1 MTRVLAGRRPVLEA
15 LRGHTKLH
23 RIYTEPQR
31 DYPEILEA
39 AKAQGI
45 RLENRDRA
53 GLDKLADDVRHQG
66 IVALVD
72 DYEFR
77 ELEEIIAYAE
87 APPALVALD
96 EVTDPQNLGAIIRSA
111 VTLGMDGLIIPK
123 HRAAGITAAVARASA
138 GATEHAS
145 IARVT
150 NLQRTLLSLSDSG
163 LEIVGLDAGADI
175 DVRDLEP
182 SQRGRVLVVGS
193 EGKGLRRM
201 VRQRCDIVVHI
212 RQEGPMDSL
221 NASVAAAIA
230 MYEISAK
237 QVRAAHDG

>member
-15 LRGHTKLH
+15 LRGNAKVR

-31 DYPEILEA
+31 AYPDVLEA
-39 AKAQGI
+39 AEAQDI
-45 RLENRDRA
+45 PMMNRDRA
-53 GLDKLADDVRHQG
+53 GLDKLSDGVRHQG
-66 IVALVD
+66 VVAVAE
-72 DYEFR
+72 DYEFC
-77 ELEEIIAYAE
+77 EPEEIIAHAE
-87 APPALVALD
+87 GPPVLVALD

-111 VTLGMDGLIIPK
+111 VTLGLDGLIIPK
-123 HRAAGITAAVARASA
+123 HRAAGITAAVVRASA

-150 NLQRTLLSLSDSG
+150 NLQRTLLSLSKSG
-163 LEIVGLDAGADI
+163 MEIVGLDAGADI

-182 SQRGRVLVVGS
+182 SPRGRVLVVGS

-237 QVRAAHDG
+237 QLGAAHDG

>member
-15 LRGHTKLH
+15 MRGNTKVR

-31 DYPEILEA
+31 PYPEVREA
-39 AKAQGI
+39 AQARDI
-45 RLENRDRA
+45 PISNRARA
-53 GLDKLADDVRHQG
+53 ELDQLTDGVRHQG
-66 IVALVD
+66 VVALAD
-72 DYEFR
+72 DYEFC
-77 ELEEIIAYAE
+77 ELDEIIARAE
-87 APPALVALD
+87 HAPALVALD
-96 EVTDPQNLGAIIRSA
+96 QVTDPQNLGAIIRSA
-111 VTLGMDGLIIPK
+111 VTFGFDGLIVPK
-123 HRAAGITAAVARASA
+123 HRAAGITAAVVRASA

-150 NLQRTLLSLSDSG
+150 NLQRTLLSLSELG
-163 LEIVGLDAGADI
+163 MEIVGLDAGADI
-175 DVRDLEP
+175 DIRNLEP
-182 SQRGRVLVVGS
+182 SSTGRVLVVGS

-230 MYEISAK
+230 MHEILGK
-237 QVRAAHDG
+237 QLGVTDDG

>member
-15 LRGHTKLH
+15 MRGKTRIR

-31 DYPEILEA
+31 AYPDILEA
-39 AKAQGI
+39 AEAQSI
-45 RLENRDRA
+45 PTVDRDRA
-53 GLDKLADDVRHQG
+53 GLDKLADGVRHQG
-66 IVALVD
+66 VIALAD
-72 DYEFR
+72 DYEFC
-77 ELEEIIAYAE
+77 EPEEIIAHAE
-87 APPALVALD
+87 GPPTLVALD

-111 VTLGMDGLIIPK
+111 VTLGLDGLIIPK
-123 HRAAGITAAVARASA
+123 HRAAGITAAVVRASA

-150 NLQRTLLSLSDSG
+150 NLQRALLSLSDSG
-163 LEIVGLDAGADI
+163 LEIVGLDANADI

-182 SQRGRVLVVGS
+182 SDQGRILVVGS

-201 VRQRCDIVVHI
+201 VRERCDVVVHI
-212 RQEGPMDSL
+212 RQRGPMDSL

-237 QVRAAHDG
+237 KLGGA

>member
-15 LRGHTKLH
+15 LRGNTKV
-23 RIYTEPQR
+23 RCIYTEPQR
-31 DYPEILEA
+31 PYPDVHEA
-39 AKAQGI
+39 AEAQGI
-45 RLENRDRA
+45 AVANRDRA
-53 GLDKLADDVRHQG
+53 GLDKLSDGVRHQG
-66 IVALVD
+66 IVALAE
-72 DYEFR
+72 DYEFC
-77 ELEEIIAYAE
+77 EPEEIIAHAE
-87 APPALVALD
+87 GPPALVALD

-111 VTLGMDGLIIPK
+111 VTLGLDGLIIPK
-123 HRAAGITAAVARASA
+123 HRAAGITAAVVRASA

-150 NLQRTLLSLSDSG
+150 NLQRTLLSLSKAG

-182 SQRGRVLVVGS
+182 SSRGRVLVVGS

-237 QVRAAHDG
+237 QLGAAHDG

>member
-1 MTRVLAGRRPVLEA
+1 MTRVLAGRRSVLEA
-15 LRGHTKLH
+15 LRGNTKVR

-31 DYPEILEA
+31 AYPDVLEA
-39 AKAQGI
+39 AQARDI
-45 RLENRDRA
+45 PVMNRDRA
-53 GLDKLADDVRHQG
+53 GLDKLSDGVRHQG
-66 IVALVD
+66 VVALAE
-72 DYEFR
+72 DYEFC
-77 ELEEIIAYAE
+77 EPEEIIAHAE
-87 APPALVALD
+87 GPPVLVALD

-111 VTLGMDGLIIPK
+111 VTLGLDGLIIPK
-123 HRAAGITAAVARASA
+123 HRAAGITAAVVRASA

-150 NLQRTLLSLSDSG
+150 NLQRTLLSLSKSG
-163 LEIVGLDAGADI
+163 MEIVGLDAGADI

-182 SQRGRVLVVGS
+182 SPRGRVLVVGS

-237 QVRAAHDG
+237 QLGAAHDG

>member
-15 LRGHTKLH
+15 MRGNTKIR

-31 DYPEILEA
+31 TYSDILEA
-39 AKAQGI
+39 AEARNI
-45 RLENRDRA
+45 PMVNRDRA
-53 GLDKLADDVRHQG
+53 GLDKLSDGVRHQG
-66 IVALVD
+66 VVAVAD
-72 DYEFR
+72 DYEFC
-77 ELEEIIAYAE
+77 EPEEIIAHAKE
-87 APPALVALD
+87 PPALVALD

-111 VTLGMDGLIIPK
+111 VTLGLDGLIIPK
-123 HRAAGITAAVARASA
+123 HRAAGITAAVVRASA

-150 NLQRTLLSLSDSG
+150 NLQRTLLSLSESG
-163 LEIVGLDAGADI
+163 MEIVGLDAGADI

-182 SQRGRVLVVGS
+182 SPRGRVLVVGS

-237 QVRAAHDG
+237 QLGVAHDG

>member
-1 MTRVLAGRRPVLEA
+1 MTRVLAGHRPVLEA
-15 LRGHTKLH
+15 LRGNTKVR

-31 DYPEILEA
+31 AYPDVLEVA
-39 AKAQGI
+39 ETRGI
-45 RLENRDRA
+45 PMENRDRA
-53 GLDKLADDVRHQG
+53 GLDKLTDGVRHQG
-66 IVALVD
+66 VVALAE
-72 DYEFR
+72 DYEFC
-77 ELEEIIAYAE
+77 EPEEIIAHAE
-87 APPALVALD
+87 GPPALVALD

-111 VTLGMDGLIIPK
+111 VTLGLDGLIIPK
-123 HRAAGITAAVARASA
+123 HRAAGITAAVVRASA

-150 NLQRTLLSLSDSG
+150 NLQRTLLSLSKSG
-163 LEIVGLDAGADI
+163 MEIVGLDAGADI

-237 QVRAAHDG
+237 QLGAAHDR

>member
-15 LRGHTKLH
+15 LRGHTRVH
-23 RIYTEPQR
+23 RIYIEPQHG
-31 DYPEILEA
+31 YPDILA
-39 AKAQGI
+39 AAEAQGI

-53 GLDKLADDVRHQG
+53 GLDKLTDGVRHQG
-66 IVALVD
+66 VVALAE

-77 ELEEIIAYAE
+77 EVEEIIAYAE
-87 APPALVALD
+87 GPPALVALD

-111 VTLGMDGLIIPK
+111 VTLGMHGLILPK
-123 HRAAGITAAVARASA
+123 HRAAGITAAVSRASA

-150 NLQRTLLSLSDSG
+150 NLQRTLLSLSESG

-182 SQRGRVLVVGS
+182 SARGRVLVVGS

-212 RQEGPMDSL
+212 RQQGPMDSL

-237 QVRAAHDG
+237 QVRAAHE

>member
-1 MTRVLAGRRPVLEA
+1 MTRVLAGHRPVLEA
-15 LRGHTKLH
+15 LRGNTKVR

-31 DYPEILEA
+31 AYPDVLEA
-39 AKAQGI
+39 AETRGI
-45 RLENRDRA
+45 PMENRDRA
-53 GLDKLADDVRHQG
+53 GLDKLTDGVRHQG
-66 IVALVD
+66 VVALAE
-72 DYEFR
+72 DYEFC
-77 ELEEIIAYAE
+77 EPEEIIAHAE
-87 APPALVALD
+87 GPPALVALD

-111 VTLGMDGLIIPK
+111 VTLGLDGLIIPK
-123 HRAAGITAAVARASA
+123 HRAAGITAAVVRASA

-150 NLQRTLLSLSDSG
+150 NLQRTLLSLSKSG
-163 LEIVGLDAGADI
+163 MEIVGLDAGADI

-237 QVRAAHDG
+237 QLGAAHDR

>member
-15 LRGHTKLH
+15 MRGNANIH

-31 DYPEILEA
+31 VYADILEA
-39 AKAQGI
+39 AEARGI
-45 RLENRDRA
+45 PMANRDRV
-53 GLDKLADDVRHQG
+53 GLDKLTDGVRHQG
-66 IVALVD
+66 VVALAE
-72 DYEFR
+72 DYQFCEP
-77 ELEEIIAYAE
+77 EEIIAHAE
-87 APPALVALD
+87 GLPALVALD

-111 VTLGMDGLIIPK
+111 VTLGLDGLIIPK
-123 HRAAGITAAVARASA
+123 HRAAGITAAVVRASA

-150 NLQRTLLSLSDSG
+150 NLQRTLLSLAESG

-175 DVRDLEP
+175 DVRDLVP
-182 SQRGRVLVVGS
+182 SPRGRVLVVGS

-237 QVRAAHDG
+237 QLGAAHDG

>member
-1 MTRVLAGRRPVLEA
+1 MTRVLAGHRPVLEA
-15 LRGHTKLH
+15 LRGHTKVR

-31 DYPEILEA
+31 AYPDVLEA
-39 AKAQGI
+39 AEARGI
-45 RLENRDRA
+45 PMENRDRA
-53 GLDKLADDVRHQG
+53 GLDKLTDGVRHQG
-66 IVALVD
+66 VVALAE
-72 DYEFR
+72 DYEFC
-77 ELEEIIAYAE
+77 EPEEIIAHAE
-87 APPALVALD
+87 GPPALVALD

-111 VTLGMDGLIIPK
+111 VTLGLDGLIIPK
-123 HRAAGITAAVARASA
+123 HRAAGITAAVVRASA

-150 NLQRTLLSLSDSG
+150 NLQRTLLSLSKSG
-163 LEIVGLDAGADI
+163 MEIVGLDAGADI

-237 QVRAAHDG
+237 QLGAAHDR

>member
-15 LRGHTKLH
+15 MRGKTRIR

-31 DYPEILEA
+31 AYPDILEA
-39 AKAQGI
+39 AEAQSI
-45 RLENRDRA
+45 PTVDRDRA
-53 GLDKLADDVRHQG
+53 GLDKLADGVRHQG
-66 IVALVD
+66 VIALAD
-72 DYEFR
+72 DYEFC
-77 ELEEIIAYAE
+77 EPEEIIAHAE
-87 APPALVALD
+87 GPPTLVALD

-111 VTLGMDGLIIPK
+111 VTLGLDGLIIPK
-123 HRAAGITAAVARASA
+123 HRAAGITAAVVRASA

-150 NLQRTLLSLSDSG
+150 NLQRALLSLSDSG
-163 LEIVGLDAGADI
+163 LEIVGLDANADI

-182 SQRGRVLVVGS
+182 SDQGRILVVGS

-201 VRQRCDIVVHI
+201 VRERCDVVVHI
-212 RQEGPMDSL
+212 RQLGPMDSL

-237 QVRAAHDG
+237 KLGGA